1 MKYEILTLIVYVFML
16 LMIYTYAF
24 NLALGYFWLSGF
36 SLLLFVFFQYFF
48 LKRIVFIKE

>member
-24 NLALGYFWLSGF
+24 NLALGYFWLSGIC
-36 SLLLFVFFQYFF
+36 LLLFAIFQYFF
-48 LKRIVFIKE
+48 IKRIKFNKE